1 MNRMGRK
8 GFQLNY
14 RTILLGFIILVCIYM
29 LGNTEGFSSDENP
42 LTEIP
47 FYIQSTVEYESNDI
61 AGVPRILY
69 HSWHSNKVPAK
80 MAENIRSLL
89 KSNAEFDY
97 YLYSDEKSLQY
108 IKDNFDESV
117 ISAFETLKP
126 GAYKSDLWRYCI
138 LYKTGGVYMDIK
150 YNTVE
155 PLISLLKRTPTIYVR
170 DRDFFGELK
179 CVYNG
184 VMAAPPGNKIF
195 KYCIDDVVNNCK
207 MKLYKANSVDVTGP
221 CVLGRMLT
229 QYEPLTMKAIKY
241 SYDVNY
247 VDNNQIDLIKYDEK
261 VVMKSYPEYRHEQK
275 QFQKTLPY
283 TTMWMNKDIYN

>member
-1 MNRMGRK
+1 
-8 GFQLNY
+8 
-14 RTILLGFIILVCIYM
+14 M
-29 LGNTEGFSSDENP
+29 LGYVEGFDSNESALID
-42 LTEIP
+42 IP
-47 FYIQSTVEYESNDI
+47 FNIKPTAQYESEDI
-61 AGVPRILY
+61 AGVPLILY

-89 KSNAEFDY
+89 KSNPEFDY
-97 YLYSDEKSLQY
+97 YLYSDKKSLQY

-155 PLISLLKRTPTIYVR
+155 SLTSLLKNTPTIYVR

-179 CVYNG
+179 CIYNG
-184 VMAAPPGNKIF
+184 VMAAPPGNEIF

-207 MKLYKANSVDVTGP
+207 MKLYRANSIDVTGP
-221 CVLGRMLT
+221 CVLGRMLA
-229 QYEPLTMKAIKY
+229 QYEPSMMKTLKY
-241 SYDVNY
+241 SYDVDDSSGY
-247 VDNNQIDLIKYDEK
+247 QIDLIKYHNRI
-261 VVMKSYPEYRHEQK
+261 VMKSYPEYRHEQK

-283 TTMWMNKDIYN
+283 TTMWINKDIYN